1 MAFKFI
7 LGHHIKSILN
17 DAEEKQKKDIKD
29 YAGGHLNES
38 QLLRAPL
45 SLNRKSWQSAKAD
58 RIHLTKSSKPQH
70 KPRKKKE
77 AGSPKEVLFDFS
89 LGTTG
94 VIPPVKKTLP
104 QTPEVRYRKVT
115 EEELATEREAL
126 SGAGVNETLTPQ
138 STYTQLED
146 GVLIEELPHQ
156 QLMMPAPPRTPKKVR
171 LEDELANNNF
181 DSEDQE
187 TVKPEE
193 SSHSSQNSP
202 DPRKSPL
209 LSPLQFHYSVM
220 PTQLSGITKRDQY
233 RRMKAFDLSVLQK
246 REMAEQ
252 NILSGQKAARHHEQ
266 KLESELSD
274 LNLNGIG
281 PNFHRLQVFSN
292 VLDDVVEESPT
303 FNYILRCIKTE
314 YDNYIAKL
322 LDGQTSQQHL
332 LRDQV
337 DQMASRGTSRPGEME
352 AATHKLLG
360 LEREAR
366 AQLDRNERLKEE
378 LKTERE
384 NLNKTPEVPA
394 NRLATFKVTKRA
406 PQAGSFS
413 RKEQPVELSLELE
426 NMKALILEKLDDLNA
441 LRVQL
446 REEYVPVTVCT
457 HLEQCIKET
466 EVEVQKLLKQ
476 NEYFERSIAE
486 MDSDLKEAIVEAD
499 TSEKD
504 ARRIWHK
511 VNSTRG
517 MPGASKSSD
526 SDEEDD
532 ESKWNWYIS

>member
-29 YAGGHLNES
+29 FAGGHLNES

-45 SLNRKSWQSAKAD
+45 SLNRKTWQSAKAD
-58 RIHLTKSSKPQH
+58 RIHLTRASKPQH
-70 KPRKKKE
+70 KPRVKKE
-77 AGSPKEVLFDFS
+77 SGTPKEVLFDFS

-104 QTPEVRYRKVT
+104 QTPEVRYRKMT
-115 EEELATEREAL
+115 SEELAAERDAL
-126 SGAGVNETLTPQ
+126 STGAGLAETLTPQ
-138 STYTQLED
+138 SVYTQLED

-156 QLMMPAPPRTPKKVR
+156 QIMMPAPPKTSRKQDDAW
-171 LEDELANNNF
+171 EINNNSKVTSARDETPRPE
-181 DSEDQE
+181 DSGRTSQ
-187 TVKPEE
+187 
-193 SSHSSQNSP
+193 SSQLSRASALP
-202 DPRKSPL
+202 
-209 LSPLQFHYSVM
+209 SPLQFHYSVLPM
-220 PTQLSGITKRDQY
+220 QTSGITKRDQY

-252 NILSGQKAARHHEQ
+252 NVLSGQKAARHHER
-266 KLESELSD
+266 KLDRELSD

-337 DQMASRGTSRPGEME
+337 DQMASRGTSRPGEMD
-352 AATHKLLG
+352 AATQKLQG
-360 LEREAR
+360 MEQEAR
-366 AQLDRNERLKEE
+366 FLLDTNEQLKEE

-384 NLNKTPEVPA
+384 NLNKTPEVQ
-394 NRLATFKVTKRA
+394 TKRT
-406 PQAGSFS
+406 PQAGGFS
-413 RKEQPVELSLELE
+413 RKEEPVELSLELE
-426 NMKALILEKLDDLNA
+426 NMKALILEKLDDLKA

-517 MPGASKSSD
+517 MPGASRSSD
-526 SDEEDD
+526 SDDEDD

>member
-29 YAGGHLNES
+29 FAGGHLNES

-45 SLNRKSWQSAKAD
+45 SFSRKTWESAKAD
-58 RIHLTKSSKPQH
+58 RIHLTKGSKPQH
-70 KPRKKKE
+70 KPRVKKE
-77 AGSPKEVLFDFS
+77 TGTPKEVLFDFS

-115 EEELATEREAL
+115 EEELATERDAL
-126 SGAGVNETLTPQ
+126 AGAGVHETLTPQ
-138 STYTQLED
+138 SVYTQLED
-146 GVLIEELPHQ
+146 GVLIEELHHQ
-156 QLMMPAPPRTPKKVR
+156 QLMIPAPPKTTRKVK
-171 LEDELANNNF
+171 LDDDWENSNNF
-181 DSEDQE
+181 DVEGQE
-187 TVKPEE
+187 TPRPEE
-193 SSHSSQNSP
+193 SAHSSQISH
-202 DPRKSPL
+202 DARRSPL

-220 PTQLSGITKRDQY
+220 PMQTSGITKRDQY
-233 RRMKAFDLSVLQK
+233 KRMKAFDLSVLQK

-252 NILSGQKAARHHEQ
+252 NVLSGQKAARHHEQ

-303 FNYILRCIKTE
+303 FNYILRCIKNE

-352 AATHKLLG
+352 AATQKLLG
-360 LEREAR
+360 LEQEAR

-394 NRLATFKVTKRA
+394 KRA

-413 RKEQPVELSLELE
+413 RKEEPVELSLELE

-517 MPGASKSSD
+517 MPGASRSSD
-526 SDEEDD
+526 SDDEDD

>member
-29 YAGGHLNES
+29 FAGGHLNES

-45 SLNRKSWQSAKAD
+45 SFSRKTWQSAKAD
-58 RIHLTKSSKPQH
+58 RIHLTKGSKPQH
-70 KPRKKKE
+70 KPRVKKE
-77 AGSPKEVLFDFS
+77 TGTPKEVLFDFS

-94 VIPPVKKTLP
+94 VIPPVKKKLP
-104 QTPEVRYRKVT
+104 QTPEVRYRKIT
-115 EEELATEREAL
+115 EEELKSERNAL
-126 SGAGVNETLTPQ
+126 TSADVIETLTPQ
-138 STYTQLED
+138 SVYTQLED

-156 QLMMPAPPRTPKKVR
+156 QLMMPAPPKSSRKEKYDGNWDR
-171 LEDELANNNF
+171 NNNDVDEIPKHE
-181 DSEDQE
+181 DSML
-187 TVKPEE
+187 
-193 SSHSSQNSP
+193 SSLNSH
-202 DPRKSPL
+202 DSRDRGSPM
-209 LSPLQFHYSVM
+209 LSPLQFHYSIM
-220 PTQLSGITKRDQY
+220 PMQSSGITKRDQY
-233 RRMKAFDLSVLQK
+233 RRLKAFDLSVLQK

-252 NILSGQKAARHHEQ
+252 NVLSGQKAARHHEQ
-266 KLESELSD
+266 KLENELSD

-292 VLDDVVEESPT
+292 ILDDVVEESPT

-337 DQMASRGTSRPGEME
+337 DQMASCGTSRPGEMDS
-352 AATHKLLG
+352 ATQKLLG
-360 LEREAR
+360 LKQEAR
-366 AQLDRNERLKEE
+366 AQLDRNDKLKEE

-384 NLNKTPEVPA
+384 NLNKTPEVPT
-394 NRLATFKVTKRA
+394 NRLTTFKAKRA

-517 MPGASKSSD
+517 MPGASKSND
-526 SDEEDD
+526 SDDEDD